1 MIAYI
6 RKSFRREL
14 LCCFVVVAL
23 LPLIL
28 TACFL
33 IQLFQ
38 VKLAADY
45 KRQDLEQAESIEN
58 ILHTQFTQ
66 FEEAAEQICTDDVVI
81 LSMQN
86 QTLSEENEIYS
97 RLYAATTGMRDM
109 AQFDIYTRE
118 GECKCTTGAVTAH
131 SKLPDYWG
139 ILRVA
144 EAHPEDLIIQ
154 SKKDYTQASDILLQ
168 AARGIQD
175 EEENTVGFLIISLRA
190 ENFEHLLEGQY
201 GGQDGICV
209 LNRFWENVY
218 STGTAEKQD
227 IANALRELALAGR
240 EVPENYQD
248 HHICIF
254 EIPDTGLY
262 SVYLHRTALTED
274 NIRTMYQVSLFM
286 AMVSLML
293 CVIVSVNLSKN
304 LTNPLSRMK
313 DAMQEVQKGNLMI
326 QMKADRQDEFGS
338 LAKHFNTMTVKLK
351 EYMDRQVH
359 QQKELDE
366 VNIAMMQA
374 QLNPHFLYNTLDTM
388 KWMAKANG
396 IPELAVMATRLARI
410 LRTAISKD
418 SFISLEEEL
427 ELVKSYAE
435 IQKIRFQDAFC
446 FTVQVPEELL
456 DCIVPKL
463 MIQPLVEN
471 AVLHGLTDRRD
482 GHVTVRVHSREES
495 LVIEVEDDG
504 CGIPKDI
511 LENLR
516 NRNQKRR
523 TGHIGFCNVDTII
536 RLNYGEP
543 YGLKVDTPERGGTL
557 VIIEIPVRRESELC

>member
-14 LCCFVVVAL
+14 LLCFVVVAL

-28 TACFL
+28 TSCFL

-38 VKLAADY
+38 VKLATDY
-45 KRQDLEQAESIEN
+45 KKQDLEQAENIEN
-58 ILHTQFTQ
+58 ILHTQFTH
-66 FEEAAEQICTDDVVI
+66 FEDAAEQICTDDVVV

-86 QTLSEENEIYS
+86 QTQSEENEIYS
-97 RLYAATTGMRDM
+97 RLYTATTGMRDM

-118 GECKCTTGAVTAH
+118 GECKCTTGTVMSH
-131 SKLPDYWG
+131 SRLPDYWG

-144 EAHPEDLIIQ
+144 EAHPKDLIIQ
-154 SKKDYTQASDILLQ
+154 SKKDYTQTSDTLLQ

-175 EEENTVGFLIISLRA
+175 KEENTVGFLIISLRA

-201 GGQDGICV
+201 GGQDGICI
-209 LNRFWENVY
+209 LNRFWENIY
-218 STGTAEKQD
+218 STGIAEKQD
-227 IANALRELALAGR
+227 IANALRELALVGR

-248 HHICIF
+248 HHICIL

-262 SVYLHRTALTED
+262 SVYLNRTALTED
-274 NIRTMYQVSLFM
+274 NIRTMYRVSLFM
-286 AMVSLML
+286 ALASLML
-293 CVIVSVNLSKN
+293 CVGVSVNLSKN
-304 LTNPLSRMK
+304 LTNPLSHMK
-313 DAMQEVQKGNLMI
+313 DAMQEVQEGNLMI

-338 LAKHFNTMTVKLK
+338 LAKHFNTMTVKLR
-351 EYMDRQVH
+351 EYMDHQVR

-366 VNIAMMQA
+366 ANIAMMQA

-396 IPELAVMATRLARI
+396 IPELAVMATRLAKI

-418 SFISLEEEL
+418 AFISLAEEL

-456 DCIVPKL
+456 DCILPKL
-463 MIQPLVEN
+463 MIQPIVEN
-471 AVLHGLTDRRD
+471 AVLHGLADRRD
-482 GHVTVRVHSREES
+482 GHVTVTVYDREER

-504 CGIPKDI
+504 CGIPVDI
-511 LENLR
+511 LEDLR
-516 NRNQKRR
+516 SPGRRKR

-536 RLNYGEP
+536 RLNYGES
-543 YGLKVDTPERGGTL
+543 YGLKVESPDTGGTRI
-557 VIIEIPVRRESELC
+557 IIEIPIRRRV

>member
-1 MIAYI
+1 MIAHI

-14 LCCFVVVAL
+14 LLCFVAVAL

-28 TACFL
+28 TSCFL

-45 KRQDLEQAESIEN
+45 KKQGLEQAENIEN
-58 ILHTQFTQ
+58 ILHTQFTH
-66 FEEAAEQICTDDVVI
+66 FEGVAEQICTDDVVV

-86 QTLSEENEIYS
+86 QTQSEENEIYS
-97 RLYAATTGMRDM
+97 RLYAATTGIRDR

-118 GECKCTTGAVTAH
+118 GECKCTTGIATADTEI
-131 SKLPDYWG
+131 PDYWG

-175 EEENTVGFLIISLRA
+175 EEENIVGFLIISLRA
-190 ENFEHLLEGQY
+190 ENFEQILEGLY
-201 GGQDGICV
+201 SGQDGICI
-209 LNRFWENVY
+209 LNRFWENIY
-218 STGTAEKQD
+218 STGIAEKQD
-227 IANALRELALAGR
+227 IADALREIALAGQK
-240 EVPENYQD
+240 VPENYQD
-248 HHICIF
+248 HHICIS

-274 NIRTMYQVSLFM
+274 NIRTMYRVSFFM
-286 AMVSLML
+286 ALVSLML
-293 CVIVSVNLSKN
+293 CVVVSVNLSKN

-351 EYMDRQVH
+351 EYMDHQVR

-366 VNIAMMQA
+366 ANIAMMQA

-396 IPELAVMATRLARI
+396 IPELAVMATRLAKI
-410 LRTAISKD
+410 LRAAISKD

-427 ELVKSYAE
+427 ELVESYAE

-456 DCIVPKL
+456 DCILPKL

-471 AVLHGLTDRRD
+471 AVLHGLADRRD
-482 GHVTVRVHSREES
+482 GHVTVKVHSVEES
-495 LVIEVEDDG
+495 LIIEVEDDG
-504 CGIPKDI
+504 CGIPEDV
-511 LENLR
+511 LEELKSR
-516 NRNQKRR
+516 SGRKQ
-523 TGHIGFCNVDTII
+523 TGHIGFRNVDTII
-536 RLNYGEP
+536 RLNYGEA
-543 YGLKVDTPERGGTL
+543 YGLKVDTPDTGGTRI
-557 VIIEIPVRRESELC
+557 IIEIPIRRRV